1 MRLDDRITGGL
12 LASGGTAYTA
22 TALGLP
28 GVPGQDYGAGFF
40 PTIIG
45 SVMTLA
51 GAAILVRAVVRPH
64 PPSGTAGL
72 AWSGGYREMARFA
85 GVLAAVAFY
94 IFLSPTLGFA
104 LTALLIMVA
113 LALALGARPVTACL
127 VAIGAVIVFE
137 AVFGRLLRVPLPA
150 GFLDLLL

>member
-12 LASGGTAYTA
+12 LASGGIAYTA

-45 SVMTLA
+45 SAMTLA
-51 GAAILVRAVVRPH
+51 GTAILVRAVARPR
-64 PPSGTAGL
+64 PPAGSV
-72 AWSGGYREMARFA
+72 WSGGYRELARFV

-94 IFLSPTLGFA
+94 IFLSPALGFA
-104 LTALLIMVA
+104 LTALIIMVA
-113 LALALGARPVTACL
+113 LALALGAKPVTACL

-137 AVFGRLLRVPLPA
+137 VVFGRLLRVPLPA